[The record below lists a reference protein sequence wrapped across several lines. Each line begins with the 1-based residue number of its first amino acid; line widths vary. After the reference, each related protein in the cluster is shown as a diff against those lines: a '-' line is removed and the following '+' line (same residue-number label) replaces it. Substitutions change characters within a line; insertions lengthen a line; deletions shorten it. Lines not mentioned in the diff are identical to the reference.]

1 MLQTYERTRRGYD
14 LSVEQRVLFNTIL
27 LKRSFLK
34 QSKRSTDY
42 TMGRYYHVPGALFQG
57 HEVFSIDTLT
67 GRIFLPDEV
76 KRRANFF
83 TASYEQQE
91 KDAASLDY
99 IYARPNPFKNKK
111 TFTLPP
117 GYKVLP
123 LSMNFSQG
131 ELTEEA
137 KEIIRKTELELFTP
151 VLSELANIQK
161 RGMSPNL
168 WERILKLARVIS

>member
-1 MLQTYERTRRGYD
+1 MLQTYERTRRGYE
-14 LSVEQRVLFNTIL
+14 LSAEQRVLFNTIL

-42 TMGRYYHVPGALFQG
+42 TMGRYYHVPGARFQG

-76 KRRANFF
+76 KRRVNFF

-99 IYARPNPFKNKK
+99 IYACPNPFKKK
-111 TFTLPP
+111 TIELPQ

-123 LSMNFSQG
+123 LSMNFSQD